1 MSQAQILIERFN
13 KADDKAQF
21 IEDER
26 KLQPLV
32 IEQYNTYEYW
42 LLIDLSMVMFTYS
55 RLRGKIP
62 TETKHEI
69 YNETINEVTYAG
81 AFNKVKRSAMLKE
94 LASRYNAVL
103 TELQWVDEQSEND
116 RNDFFERVTKIAHGN
131 Y

>member
-26 KLQPLV
+26 KLQPLIV
-32 IEQYNTYEYW
+32 QQYNTYEYW
-42 LLIDLSMVMFTYS
+42 LLIDLSIVMFTYS
-55 RLRGKIP
+55 RLLGKIP
-62 TETKHEI
+62 TGTKHTI

-81 AFNKVKRSAMLKE
+81 AFNKVKRIAMLKE

-103 TELQWVDEQSEND
+103 TEVQREEQSEHD
-116 RNDFFERVTKIAHGN
+116 RTEFFERICKITDGE

>member
-26 KLQPLV
+26 KLQPL
-32 IEQYNTYEYW
+32 ITEQYSTYEYW
-42 LLIDLSMVMFTYS
+42 LLVDLTVVMFTYS

-69 YNETINEVTYAG
+69 YNETIEEWHDNI
-81 AFNKVKRSAMLKE
+81 KRDTLIRE

-103 TELQWVDEQSEND
+103 TEVQREEQSEHD
-116 RNDFFERVTKIAHGN
+116 CTEFFERVTKIAHGD